1 MKQLLYTLLLFTSI
15 AFSQSNGFTY
25 QAVIYNPNGEEL
37 PGVDNP
43 YAVLV
48 NEDVCLQFGI
58 VDANGALEYQEQVQ
72 VTTDDFGMV
81 NLLIG
86 IHPQTGGYANNFV
99 DVVWSAAAKFLKVDL
114 DVKGTCNNFEELS
127 NQPLPMFPL
136 PIILLPLKFLVQ
148 KDLRGLKEKLE
159 LKDHKD
165 HRVILVQLEQLVH
178 REILDFKEKLVQKD
192 LREILDLREFKDH
205 KEIMVQQEQL
215 VLREIL
221 DLLGRMD
228 KTEILALKEKLEPKA
243 HKVLKEFKDHKVILV
258 QLGHKETLGLLDQM
272 DKTELLG
279 LKEKLELKAHKGH
292 KG

>member
-99 DVVWSAAAKFLKVDL
+99 GVVWSAAAKFLKVDL

-127 NQPLPMFPL
+127 NQPFTYVPFAYYSPAS
-136 PIILLPLKFLVQ
+136 
-148 KDLRGLKEKLE
+148 
-159 LKDHKD
+159 
-165 HRVILVQLEQLVH
+165 
-178 REILDFKEKLVQKD
+178 EIPGPEGPQGPQGEVGVEGSQ
-192 LREILDLREFKDH
+192 
-205 KEIMVQQEQL
+205 
-215 VLREIL
+215 
-221 DLLGRMD
+221 
-228 KTEILALKEKLEPKA
+228 
-243 HKVLKEFKDHKVILV
+243 
-258 QLGHKETLGLLDQM
+258 
-272 DKTELLG
+272 
-279 LKEKLELKAHKGH
+279 
-292 KG
+292 